1 MRHLLGVGWR
11 EQLLPE
17 DATKEPQGVLP
28 CQGWQLL
35 PEAA

>member
-17 DATKEPQGVLP
+17 DAAKEPQGLLLCRGGQV
-28 CQGWQLL
+28 L
-35 PEAA
+35 PEAI